1 MPTWN
6 RELNT
11 PGIKL
16 KDEFPEIE
24 IYQNKMAFPLVFNV
38 SKKTL
43 SDIYQYN
50 PQSNPFDYFNWIL
63 ASIEGKQ
70 NWIYSNQNVYP
81 MKSEVSNDISYHV
94 RASANGNAYLYLSH
108 PRALFLNASKPTNFL
123 INKVNMGEYGGKNG
137 YGENGI
143 LYIGKFRKGE
153 EINITLQNGKLLN
166 QPLQLFVAIESPQR
180 LQQLHQYAVNPNI
193 SDIKVDG
200 DWITFKTNSRF
211 KGGYLGLSI
220 PFDPNWSVRI
230 DHQKGHVVK
239 ILGDLSGIKV
249 PQGAHQVRLKY
260 NVNGLKIGM
269 IISIISLI
277 ILGGYEITKR
287 KLKRK

>member
-1 MPTWN
+1 M
-6 RELNT
+6 
-11 PGIKL
+11 
-16 KDEFPEIE
+16 
-24 IYQNKMAFPLVFNV
+24 
-38 SKKTL
+38 
-43 SDIYQYN
+43 
-50 PQSNPFDYFNWIL
+50 
-63 ASIEGKQ
+63 
-70 NWIYSNQNVYP
+70 
-81 MKSEVSNDISYHV
+81 
-94 RASANGNAYLYLSH
+94 
-108 PRALFLNASKPTNFL
+108 
-123 INKVNMGEYGGKNG
+123 
-137 YGENGI
+137 
-143 LYIGKFRKGE
+143 
-153 EINITLQNGKLLN
+153 TLQNGKLLN

-220 PFDPNWSVRI
+220 LFDPNWSVRI